1 MRTVFK
7 KYFLWL
13 PIPLLLVL
21 VTSVGMHLLTSINQD
36 IGRHLTL
43 GKVIWETHRV
53 PDRNLFSYTWPD
65 FPFVDHHW
73 LAEVLLYLGDKA
85 VGLKGLIVV
94 KAFLITIAFGLSFFA
109 VKRRDMVVPACLVG
123 LVSVGILMERTDVR
137 PEVLSFLFWGWYL
150 FVLFGRREKMFW
162 TLPLIQVLWV
172 NSHIYFFMGPL
183 AFALFLVQ
191 ESLDAKRLPNK
202 RWLLTGAA
210 IVLANLVN
218 PSFIHGA
225 LYPLFVFRNYGY
237 SIVENQSPFFLR
249 SFQYPQ
255 FTTHAVWAGVVILAV
270 SIAANFRNIRH
281 RIATSTLGLLTAI
294 FAFMMI
300 RNFPLFGLALIPAVV
315 QNLSDLGIRDRGR
328 ALPVL
333 LSVILAALIYST
345 ATNQISARLPTLGR
359 FGLDVPV
366 GSQAGVDF
374 VRARD
379 LKGPMFNNFDV
390 GSFLIWKLP
399 EERVFIDGRPEAYP
413 TDFIQNTYIA
423 MQEDPGVWDR
433 ERERYGIRLIFWDN
447 NDITPWSQTFV
458 ARMKKDPAWPLV
470 YDDGRTL
477 IFVWRDAQ

>member
-1 MRTVFK
+1 
-7 KYFLWL
+7 
-13 PIPLLLVL
+13 
-21 VTSVGMHLLTSINQD
+21 
-36 IGRHLTL
+36 
-43 GKVIWETHRV
+43 
-53 PDRNLFSYTWPD
+53 
-65 FPFVDHHW
+65 
-73 LAEVLLYLGDKA
+73 
-85 VGLKGLIVV
+85 
-94 KAFLITIAFGLSFFA
+94 
-109 VKRRDMVVPACLVG
+109 
-123 LVSVGILMERTDVR
+123 
-137 PEVLSFLFWGWYL
+137 
-150 FVLFGRREKMFW
+150 
-162 TLPLIQVLWV
+162 
-172 NSHIYFFMGPL
+172 
-183 AFALFLVQ
+183 
-191 ESLDAKRLPNK
+191 
-202 RWLLTGAA
+202 
-210 IVLANLVN
+210 
-218 PSFIHGA
+218 
-225 LYPLFVFRNYGY
+225 
-237 SIVENQSPFFLR
+237 
-249 SFQYPQ
+249 
-255 FTTHAVWAGVVILAV
+255 
-270 SIAANFRNIRH
+270 
-281 RIATSTLGLLTAI
+281 
-294 FAFMMI
+294 MMI